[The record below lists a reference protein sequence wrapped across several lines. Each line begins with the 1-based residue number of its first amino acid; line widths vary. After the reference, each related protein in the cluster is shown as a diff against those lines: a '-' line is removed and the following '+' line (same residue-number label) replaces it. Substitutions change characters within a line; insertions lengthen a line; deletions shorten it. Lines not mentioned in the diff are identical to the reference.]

1 MTDRIIEKKIL
12 EALKGKEILF
22 LLGSRQVGKTT
33 LAKMIMQKSSIAQKL
48 YIDLEDR
55 TKRELFEGVG
65 VEQIGQILRLEGI
78 DVSLP
83 FLLVFDEVQKLN
95 DPSNLLKL
103 LHDHF
108 GSGKIVASGSSSL
121 EIKSKF
127 SDSLAGRKKVFHIKP
142 LCFDEFLEFRGATR
156 LKSFREM
163 VKNESDKLKLKAL
176 ATSLASQ
183 FASYLEEY
191 LVYGGYPEVA
201 LIEKKE
207 DKIEK
212 LYSIVDS
219 YIQKDIRD
227 IANIENI
234 DGYNALLKYISI
246 NSGSPINISSL
257 SKEIKL
263 SVNTVNKY
271 IQILKDTF
279 IIGELLPYSRNK
291 NSEISKNRKLY
302 FLDSGARN
310 LQTMSFN
317 NLSMRSDVGE
327 LYESHVFNALG
338 FDMAITDSLRFYRT
352 LNKAEIDFL
361 LFCQNGVSLYEVK
374 SGTTDKKPKIFFEF
388 AKKYTE
394 LNIHSM
400 SLINRD
406 LFEFRDGVWFL
417 PIWMI

>member
-1 MTDRIIEKKIL
+1 MADRIIEKKIVESL
-12 EALKGKEILF
+12 EGKEILF

-33 LAKMIMQKSSIAQKL
+33 LAKMIMQKSNIKQKL

-55 TKRELFEGVG
+55 TNRELFHGIG
-65 VEQIGQILRLEGI
+65 VEQIGQILGLEGV
-78 DVSLP
+78 DASQP
-83 FLLVFDEVQKLN
+83 FLLVFDEIQKLD

-108 GSGKIVASGSSSL
+108 KEGKIVASGSSSL

-142 LCFDEFLEFRGATR
+142 LCFDEFLEFKGASR
-156 LKSFREM
+156 LKNFKEM
-163 VKNESDKLKLKAL
+163 VRDESNKLKLKSL
-176 ATSLASQ
+176 ATSLSSE
-183 FASYLEEY
+183 FKSYLEEY
-191 LVYGGYPEVA
+191 LIYGGYPEVV
-201 LIEKKE
+201 LIGKKE

-212 LYSIVDS
+212 LHSIVDS

-234 DGYNALLKYISI
+234 DGYNNLLKYISI

-257 SKEIKL
+257 SKEIKV
-263 SVNTVNKY
+263 SVNTVNRY

-279 IIGELLPYSRNK
+279 IIGELLPYSQNK

-310 LQTMSFN
+310 LQTMSFSQ
-317 NLSMRSDVGE
+317 LSMRPDVGE
-327 LYESHVFNALG
+327 LYESYVYNTLSFWSSI
-338 FDMAITDSLRFYRT
+338 MDSLRFYRT
-352 LNKAEIDFL
+352 LNRAEIDFL
-361 LFCQNGVSLYEVK
+361 HFNDSGVALYEVK

-388 AKKYTE
+388 AKKYANLSIETKTV
-394 LNIHSM
+394 L
-400 SLINRD
+400 NRD
-406 LFEFRDGVWFL
+406 VFDYKDGVWFL
-417 PIWMI
+417 PAWII